1 MKTSATTT
9 THLIVGSCFALALAI
24 IIFSTAQ
31 AETAAVTG
39 QNAAPEPKM
48 MEHCQAMQAQKQKL
62 LDDIKV
68 QDTELTELLAK
79 MNTAPDAKKVGLLA
93 ALVTRMIEQRIAMDA
108 RKAKMEDM
116 LMQHVQMGKDAMMPD
131 AMPKGADKK

>member
-1 MKTSATTT
+1 MKTSASTT

-31 AETAAVTG
+31 AET
-39 QNAAPEPKM
+39 AAPEPKM